1 MRLFRARP
9 TPAILTFVFDATASR
24 LTLLGFASRLEAT
37 FPSNRRAGE
46 SRGLKRGAMMECKVQ
61 NLANVVLIEVEG
73 RIDHSTAPAFGSA
86 LLPQVEGCSGENK
99 KLVLDLSKVT
109 FMSSAGLRVLM
120 IAAKGCRKQVGKIV
134 LAALPPTIREIFKIG
149 RFDMVL
155 ETFPTVRE
163 ALAAIS
169 PAAAA
174 LYGDR

>member
-1 MRLFRARP
+1 
-9 TPAILTFVFDATASR
+9 
-24 LTLLGFASRLEAT
+24 
-37 FPSNRRAGE
+37 
-46 SRGLKRGAMMECKVQ
+46 MMECKVQ

-73 RIDHSTAPAFGSA
+73 RIDHSTAPAFGSV
-86 LLPQVEGCSGENK
+86 LLPHVEGCSGENK

-169 PAAAA
+169 PAAVA